1 MSSSCSSIGTT
12 TTTTIPKSEQTIST
26 WSSYQDGEPPR
37 FFATTSRHISAVY
50 GLPTRHR
57 PPLAHHL
64 QLKWHLVMLLPL
76 GKVSFTPSISLR
88 SWGRTRTRSH
98 SISNLQVQTSIQG
111 NNLILV
117 ASILKCFF
125 IILLTHSQFE
135 IKINC
140 KLVVFNL
147 LRIK

>member
-26 WSSYQDGEPPR
+26 WSSCQDGEPPR

-64 QLKWHLVMLLPL
+64 QLKWHLLMLLPL
-76 GKVSFTPSISLR
+76 GKVSLTPSISLR
-88 SWGRTRTRSH
+88 SWGRTRRRPH
-98 SISNLQVQTSIQG
+98 PISTLQVQTSIQG
-111 NNLILV
+111 NNLILLS
-117 ASILKCFF
+117 SILNFSHNF
-125 IILLTHSQFE
+125 TNTFTI
-135 IKINC
+135 
-140 KLVVFNL
+140 
-147 LRIK
+147 